1 MGNAWLYGYRRE
13 NPWKKDITRRIARPQ
28 ERSLDNYRDEA
39 AKEL

>member
-1 MGNAWLYGYRRE
+1 MRGYMDIDVRIRGR
-13 NPWKKDITRRIARPQ
+13 KHITRRIARPQ